1 MRYAKLSG
9 GVVIDVALASEPFG
23 DYTVEIPDT
32 AGVGYTFN
40 GSEFAPP
47 APPAPAP
54 LVLADYVE
62 NVQRHMD
69 AAARGYG
76 YDSIL
81 SAVTYADEPAFPQFQ
96 TEGTAMRAWRST
108 VWAACYSIMADVE
121 AQTRTAPT
129 IAELIAE
136 LPSLTI
142 GA

>member
-1 MRYAKLSG
+1 MRFAKLLG

-23 DYTVEIPDT
+23 DYTVEIPET
-32 AGVGYTFN
+32 AGVGYIFN
-40 GSEFAPP
+40 GISFDPP

-54 LVLADYVE
+54 LILADYVDS
-62 NVQRHMD
+62 VQKHMD

-76 YDSIL
+76 YESIL

-96 TEGTAMRAWRST
+96 AEGAAMRAWRST
-108 VWAACYSIMADVE
+108 VWATCYTIMADVE
-121 AQTRTAPT
+121 AQTRTTPT

-136 LPSLTI
+136 LPPLTI